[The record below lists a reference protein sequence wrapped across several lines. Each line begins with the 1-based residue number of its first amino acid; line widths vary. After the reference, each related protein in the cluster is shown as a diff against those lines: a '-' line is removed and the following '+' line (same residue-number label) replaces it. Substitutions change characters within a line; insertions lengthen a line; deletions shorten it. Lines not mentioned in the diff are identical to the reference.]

1 MFYKLSFYKI
11 AITILVTLFFIPQS
25 YAQTKKIKRPKSR
38 VGISSVDRFVR
49 ESFDLYDKVYKYDG
63 YAQTGT
69 PLEDE
74 DIDVLEDALD
84 DVNLLSESAPDILSD
99 LDGQGVLKQGKA
111 TLQINRAKKVLAYS
125 IKTAKELLLGE
136 RKPKDGEEEPP
147 EESEST
153 PDTPTEEPSSEN
165 EEESTNNENSPNNQS
180 ENSDPQEN
188 VVINNKFDF
197 VPGDTLLFFDD
208 FSNDFVG
215 DFPARWNTNG
225 IGEVVTFNDD
235 PEKWFELKAG
245 STNKYIPDVKN
256 LPQDY
261 TIEFDLRL
269 VGVTSKSTS
278 SLGFELIISDDDSFS
293 FGNKHHIVFN
303 MPVHQKRGDNIHVR
317 NHFNGQGG
325 NISSSIPIDIRE
337 ALKNQPHVA
346 ISVNKQ
352 RFRVWVNDKKLVDIP
367 RLITELNVLNFL
379 KFRTSGFKVNSERIY
394 IKNIRVAEGGED
406 LRRKLLSEG
415 KISTNGIHFDSGSA
429 TIKLQSYGLI
439 RQIYQ
444 VLKQD
449 TSITLRIVGHTD
461 ADGNDD
467 DNLKLSKSRAEAVRK
482 ALIDVYKID
491 HSRLI
496 SEGKGEQE
504 PVSDNTTP
512 EGKAQNRRVEFI
524 KQ

>member
-1 MFYKLSFYKI
+1 
-11 AITILVTLFFIPQS
+11 
-25 YAQTKKIKRPKSR
+25 
-38 VGISSVDRFVR
+38 
-49 ESFDLYDKVYKYDG
+49 
-63 YAQTGT
+63 
-69 PLEDE
+69 
-74 DIDVLEDALD
+74 
-84 DVNLLSESAPDILSD
+84 
-99 LDGQGVLKQGKA
+99 
-111 TLQINRAKKVLAYS
+111 
-125 IKTAKELLLGE
+125 
-136 RKPKDGEEEPP
+136 
-147 EESEST
+147 
-153 PDTPTEEPSSEN
+153 
-165 EEESTNNENSPNNQS
+165 
-180 ENSDPQEN
+180 
-188 VVINNKFDF
+188 
-197 VPGDTLLFFDD
+197 
-208 FSNDFVG
+208 
-215 DFPARWNTNG
+215 
-225 IGEVVTFNDD
+225 
-235 PEKWFELKAG
+235 
-245 STNKYIPDVKN
+245 
-256 LPQDY
+256 
-261 TIEFDLRL
+261 
-269 VGVTSKSTS
+269 
-278 SLGFELIISDDDSFS
+278 
-293 FGNKHHIVFN
+293 

-317 NHFNGQGG
+317 NHFNSQGG